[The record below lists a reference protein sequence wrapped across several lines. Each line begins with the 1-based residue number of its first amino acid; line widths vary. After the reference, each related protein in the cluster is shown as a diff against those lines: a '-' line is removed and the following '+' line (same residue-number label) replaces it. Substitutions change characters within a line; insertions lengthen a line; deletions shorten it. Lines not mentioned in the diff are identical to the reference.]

1 MSIYEELCE
10 QINWQQMYEV
20 RNIIVFNSFYC
31 NEVCNILMLNN
42 NDKNNLFSTNVQS
55 TSKDIFLSTLNID
68 RTNVLAQFNRY
79 LIPKLYY
86 VILYYNIQT
95 FEKYENCFW
104 YLIHSW
110 VPIIIWKPTVV
121 AILYSH
127 FVMSISSL
135 HISCKYFRSVA

>member
-68 RTNVLAQFNRY
+68 RTNLISQFDRY
-79 LIPKLYY
+79 LVPKPYI
-86 VILYYNIQT
+86 VLYYNIQT

-110 VPIIIWKPTVV
+110 VPTIIWKTTVV